1 MHRRSRR
8 AWSRIR
14 TAKRCDPR
22 TYSPWPRARCK
33 KRKAALRTELRG
45 SARASRAALPPWTR
59 GTQPI
64 AGIQR
69 DAALAANFEMEVRA
83 LVARLTADVS
93 DQLAAND
100 AVALPDA
107 RVVQVG
113 VERVVAPAM
122 VDQHRGE
129 IEAERSGEAHRAR
142 GDRPHRRADGR
153 LDADAVPRNTGV
165 IGARRG
171 PKGIDDGAFDRPVET
186 AEIGGRDCP
195 RSGGDAAQL
204 GLAPRALPCFDPVV
218 ERSLIAIQARQP
230 LLRLARAAS
239 RRAQVGFAFALERE
253 IAAELVGPLLPATA
267 ERLARIH
274 EQLPLPRNAGE
285 ELVHG
290 VVD

>member
-1 MHRRSRR
+1 M
-8 AWSRIR
+8 
-14 TAKRCDPR
+14 
-22 TYSPWPRARCK
+22 
-33 KRKAALRTELRG
+33 
-45 SARASRAALPPWTR
+45 
-59 GTQPI
+59 

-129 IEAERSGEAHRAR
+129 IEAERSREAHRTR
-142 GDRPHRRADGR
+142 GDRRHRRADGR

-186 AEIGGRDCP
+186 AEIGGRVCP
-195 RSGGDAAQL
+195 PSGGDAAQA
-204 GLAPRALPCFDPVV
+204 GPRPPAVPCVVTGVEGSALPV
-218 ERSLIAIQARQP
+218 QA
-230 LLRLARAAS
+230 
-239 RRAQVGFAFALERE
+239 
-253 IAAELVGPLLPATA
+253 GPP
-267 ERLARIH
+267 
-274 EQLPLPRNAGE
+274 
-285 ELVHG
+285 
-290 VVD
+290 